1 MKISAIVVLVGEGC
15 ENFSARQITLRDLVT
30 LANVI
35 SLNDIGA
42 SMWGSDFSQKSQ
54 TKSLVFSHHSV
65 SRILGLQMGC

>member
-35 SLNDIGA
+35 SFNDIGA
-42 SMWGSDFSQKSQ
+42 SMGSYMN
-54 TKSLVFSHHSV
+54 
-65 SRILGLQMGC
+65 MGPPGKRV